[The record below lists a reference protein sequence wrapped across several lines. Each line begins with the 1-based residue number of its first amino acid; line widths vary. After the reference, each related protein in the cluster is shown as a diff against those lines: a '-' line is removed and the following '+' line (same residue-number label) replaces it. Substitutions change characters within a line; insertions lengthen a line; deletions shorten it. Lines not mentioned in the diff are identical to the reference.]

1 MKVKSIWKTLQTII
15 RFVFVFVNNLY
26 CIPVHVVWLFF
37 LFPLRWVS
45 EEWYWHIEGIFFHWL
60 LSMVALWSYSAGYHI
75 RELGDDISDIIDEK
89 TVILFNHQSTSDVP
103 LIMAAFNSRNNLHN
117 NILWIMDRVF
127 QKTNFGLVSW
137 YHGDFFIRAGKEHRD
152 ASLKALANH
161 MEGFYMKRNRKWI
174 VLFPEGGFLKNRK
187 ATSQRFAE
195 KNNLP
200 HLENVSLPRV
210 GALKI
215 ILEEVGISPEK
226 KTLNGVKYL
235 VDVTVAYPNGEPLDL
250 QTIVGGWRE
259 PCETIF
265 HYRIYPVEK
274 LPTKEIDLTNWL
286 YERYYE
292 KEAMLQEYYNT
303 GVFPTSPL

>member
-1 MKVKSIWKTLQTII
+1 MDFKTIWKTLQTII

-45 EEWYWHIEGIFFHWL
+45 EGLYWHIEGIFFHWL

-75 RELGDDISDIIDEK
+75 RELGDD
-89 TVILFNHQSTSDVP
+89 
-103 LIMAAFNSRNNLHN
+103 
-117 NILWIMDRVF
+117 
-127 QKTNFGLVSW
+127 
-137 YHGDFFIRAGKEHRD
+137 GKEHRD
-152 ASLKALANH
+152 ASLEALANH
-161 MEGFYMKRNRKWI
+161 MEDFYMKRNRKWI

-215 ILEEVGISPEK
+215 ILEEVGISTEK
-226 KTLNGVKYL
+226 KTLKRGKVLGRRKL
-235 VDVTVAYPNGEPLDL
+235 LHTQMESL
-250 QTIVGGWRE
+250 W
-259 PCETIF
+259 IF
-265 HYRIYPVEK
+265 K
-274 LPTKEIDLTNWL
+274 L
-286 YERYYE
+286 
-292 KEAMLQEYYNT
+292 
-303 GVFPTSPL
+303 